1 MFRGVRVKMGGGTFK
16 IPHWQ
21 SPQYTV
27 GEHTPELQ
35 EIEKRLAAR
44 GLKDPWLRNEA
55 WRYAR
60 GGAHRYNPFWMTYNF
75 IRPRA
80 FLLAVPLALIT
91 SQVWYIFY
99 SHRC

>member
-1 MFRGVRVKMGGGTFK
+1 MVCVFRVRIKMGGGTIK

-21 SPQYTV
+21 SPQCTI

-60 GGAHRYNPFWMTYNF
+60 GGTNRYNPFYMTYNF

-80 FLLAVPLALIT
+80 LIAGVVVALIT
-91 SQVWYIFY
+91 SQVW
-99 SHRC
+99 